1 MKYELSS
8 EEQRALDIVSGR
20 INTLTRIKY
29 KLIDFYHFYVW
40 NNYMPG
46 AKQTALLKIV
56 QNKFRI

>member
-40 NNYMPG
+40 NDAIPG
-46 AKQTALLKIV
+46 VKQTALLKIM
-56 QNKFRI
+56 QNKFQI